1 MSESMKVQ
9 LKNLCKFEE
18 AKRNYKLC
26 SPPSIRFIPQ
36 VLGDDDPCETMTLD
50 LRLSQPAETAKPQV
64 TFSDGATSGSKEEEK
79 VPTPDPPAKVV
90 EKVASYK
97 QKFRKM
103 CHGTAEDYL
112 KWHRSLM
119 TIFKGKPC
127 TTPEAKFEMTTL
139 MLFGNLKDTWEA
151 IMHEHIGVI
160 VSRTFKKDT
169 PEEHKKNVPRGFTN
183 TGHKECLKQL
193 AGNFFQEFAARK
205 QKTYM
210 RSNLIRPPQVPVKM
224 MYARL
229 KVMNA
234 YLPSFP
240 GPENSPFLT
249 GEMIDII
256 LSMIPKKWVET
267 MVTAKIEPRNLTLKE
282 LVDHLENL
290 ELQGIDSEPEEIP
303 KKKKREFKG
312 GANGSKRDRN
322 KDTKQAEKTCDLCRL
337 FKGENSPAWK
347 SHSTAQCK
355 SKWKYENQLKT
366 GNKRANK
373 GSYSKER
380 SNKRRKNMRA
390 SLKAEVKK
398 SVKAAIKKRESG
410 VSSSDDSE

>member
-1 MSESMKVQ
+1 
-9 LKNLCKFEE
+9 
-18 AKRNYKLC
+18 
-26 SPPSIRFIPQ
+26 
-36 VLGDDDPCETMTLD
+36 
-50 LRLSQPAETAKPQV
+50 
-64 TFSDGATSGSKEEEK
+64 
-79 VPTPDPPAKVV
+79 
-90 EKVASYK
+90 
-97 QKFRKM
+97 
-103 CHGTAEDYL
+103 
-112 KWHRSLM
+112 
-119 TIFKGKPC
+119 
-127 TTPEAKFEMTTL
+127 
-139 MLFGNLKDTWEA
+139 
-151 IMHEHIGVI
+151 MHEHIAVV
-160 VSRTFKKDT
+160 VSKTFKKGT

-183 TGHKECLKQL
+183 GGHKECLKQL
-193 AGNFFQEFAARK
+193 AGNFFSEFAARK

-210 RSNLIRPPQVPVKM
+210 RSNLVRPPQVPVKM

-256 LSMIPKKWVET
+256 LAMIPKKWVET
-267 MVTAKIEPRNLTLKE
+267 MVTAKIEPRNLTIKE

-290 ELQGIDSEPEEIP
+290 ELQDESEPEEIP
-303 KKKKREFKG
+303 KKKKREFKSG
-312 GANGSKRDRN
+312 GNGSQRDRKKHPN
-322 KDTKQAEKTCDLCRL
+322 QANQTCDLCKL

-347 SHSTAQCK
+347 THSTAQCK
-355 SKWKYENQLKT
+355 SKKYYENQLKP